1 MKIKLLESEAE
12 YPFRSWFRR
21 LRFSENCI
29 VRVGSRSGTI
39 DRSQCSIPSPREYKC
54 RPNDT
59 IYCCNHNHP
68 QSQAFFVFLSRF
80 PFAELSHSKC
90 FPSSKSNMKK
100 NGLTPGK
107 WERSLKLL
115 VIFRLCNLTHVM
127 TAQLP
132 FLRQANVLPPVRL
145 FHLNKRRPCYLDCTR
160 RAWELAVFL
169 LLLPAATIS
178 FSLDHKKSRKKM
190 GTFWFFLLWF
200 RRARDSANDSDLWSL
215 VFLWA

>member
-132 FLRQANVLPPVRL
+132 LLRPPTHVSSYLCYQESLHDLSYSTGKRL
-145 FHLNKRRPCYLDCTR
+145 TAC
-160 RAWELAVFL
+160 
-169 LLLPAATIS
+169 AT
-178 FSLDHKKSRKKM
+178 FSS
-190 GTFWFFLLWF
+190 
-200 RRARDSANDSDLWSL
+200 
-215 VFLWA
+215 